1 MPKTLKRMLQR
12 QCLAGFCA
20 AGFVCQFGGCDL
32 TQITTT
38 VTVDGREL
46 ISGAIRNAIL
56 TPLDAAI
63 TEVVNDILGVDQ

>member
-1 MPKTLKRMLQR
+1 MPKLLKRMLQR

-20 AGFVCQFGGCDL
+20 AGFLCQFGSCELG
-32 TQITTT
+32 QITTT

-63 TEVVNDILGVDQ
+63 TEFVNEVLGTNQ